1 MATKY
6 AGQNAMNKL
15 MQLVKT
21 ALNNKADKTN
31 ATTSAAGLM
40 SAADKVKLDGVEAG
54 ANKTVVDSAL
64 SASST
69 NPVQNKAVKTALDGL
84 QDKVEDYYVTF
95 THQKDSSGEYSDE
108 YTANHTA
115 KEIYEAY
122 QAGKRVW
129 QKDIYERFPIT
140 ACTLLG
146 TGEYI
151 AYFTHFEPGNM
162 MVSYGVNQKSDTAA
176 STASKLV
183 YGIIAPN
190 PGSADNGK
198 YLTVNGSNIAYTD
211 LPDGITVDD
220 AMSASST
227 NPVQNKVIKQYV
239 DDHAADDAV
248 LYTAQTLTF
257 EQKQRARKN
266 IEAAASEWPTITGAV
281 SLCPA
286 NITDSND
293 AVHVTVTKYDGTDYT
308 ATLDCGPEN
317 ALVRVKGIR
326 TPTDADTNA
335 AATVEYVKAKVASG
349 GVTVDTAMSST
360 SKNPV
365 QNKVVKSYVDTK
377 VSGLQTADQVQA
389 AISSAIT
396 GVYTPKGSIAFASLP
411 TAAAGNKGW
420 VYNVSDAFTTT
431 AAFVEGAGH
440 SYGAGTNIVCV
451 DAGSGSYKW
460 DVLAGIIDLTELT
473 ADEVQTLWDSI

>member
-6 AGQNAMNKL
+6 AGQNALNKL

-64 SASST
+64 SASSA

-84 QDKVEDYYVTF
+84 QDKMEDYYVTF

-129 QKDIYERFPIT
+129 RKDIYERFPIT
-140 ACTLLG
+140 ACTLLS

-162 MVSYGVNQKSDTAA
+162 MVCYGVNQKSDTAA

-198 YLTVNGSNIAYTD
+198 YLTVNGSKIAYTD
-211 LPDGITVDD
+211 LPDGITVDS

-227 NPVQNKVIKQYV
+227 NPVQNKVIKKYV

-248 LYTAQTLTF
+248 LYTAQTLTY
-257 EQKQRARKN
+257 EQKFQARKN
-266 IEAAASEWPTITGAV
+266 IGALSSELPVTTGPV

-286 NITDSND
+286 NVTDNND
-293 AVHVTVTKYDGTDYT
+293 AVHLTTTKYSGDDFTL
-308 ATLDCGPEN
+308 TLDCGPEN

-326 TPTDADTNA
+326 TPTDAETNA

-360 SKNPV
+360 STNPV

-377 VSGLQTADQVQA
+377 VSGLQTASQVQD
-389 AISSAIT
+389 AINSAIT

-440 SYGAGTNIVCV
+440 SYGAGTNVVCV

-460 DVLAGIIDLTELT
+460 DVLAGTIDLTELT
-473 ADEVQTLWDSI
+473 ADEVQTLWNSI

>member
-6 AGQNAMNKL
+6 AGQNALNKL

-40 SAADKVKLDGVEAG
+40 SAADKVKLDGVEGG

-64 SASST
+64 SASSA

-84 QDKVEDYYVTF
+84 QDKMEDYYVTF
-95 THQKDSSGEYSDE
+95 TQQKDSSGEYSDE

-140 ACTLLG
+140 ACTLLS

-162 MVSYGVNQKSDTAA
+162 MVCYGVNQKSDTAA
-176 STASKLV
+176 STANKLV

-198 YLTVNGSNIAYTD
+198 YLTVNGSKIAYTD
-211 LPDGITVDD
+211 LPDGITVDS

-257 EQKQRARKN
+257 EQQKQARKN
-266 IEAAASEWPTITGAV
+266 IEAADSVAPTISGPV
-281 SLCPA
+281 SLCPSK
-286 NITDSND
+286 ITDSND
-293 AVHVTVTKYDGTDYT
+293 AVHVTT
-308 ATLDCGPEN
+308 AKASGDDFTVTLDCGPEN

-326 TPTDADTNA
+326 TPADADTNA
-335 AATVEYVKAKVASG
+335 AANVEYVK
-349 GVTVDTAMSST
+349 
-360 SKNPV
+360 N
-365 QNKVVKSYVDTK
+365 K
-377 VSGLQTADQVQA
+377 VSGLQTAAQVKA
-389 AISSAIT
+389 AINSALT
-396 GVYTPKGSIAFASLP
+396 GVYTPRGSISFANLP
-411 TAAAGNKGW
+411 QPQEGNKGY
-420 VYNVSDAFTTT
+420 VYNVLDDFTTT
-431 AAFVEGAGH
+431 SAFVEGAGH
-440 SYGAGTNIVCV
+440 SYGAGTNVVCV

-473 ADEVQTLWDSI
+473 ADEVQTLWNSI